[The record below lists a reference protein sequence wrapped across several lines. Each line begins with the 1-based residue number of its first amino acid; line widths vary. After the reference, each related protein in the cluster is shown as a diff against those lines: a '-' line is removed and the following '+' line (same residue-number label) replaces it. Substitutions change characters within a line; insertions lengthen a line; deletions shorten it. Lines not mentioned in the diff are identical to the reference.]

1 MGGAPPA
8 GQRETRTDNA
18 WGREVSTTGRP
29 RAGPAG
35 PRTGTPQAPGGSR
48 LPPPPPPR
56 PPAGWGAGGAEPLGR
71 RVRPPG
77 SPLVPYDSLSFHPVR
92 PERLSDPTECSPV
105 PRVCPSASMA
115 SDAHHKS
122 MPPPVLLASGCRSE
136 VPRTP
141 PRPRRWLQQLT
152 ELRGTPACTR
162 LLVEDEVKDAEN
174 SLMERHTARHRGPG
188 AGPPSPWAWGPH
200 PSGVGVAGR
209 SHWE

>member
-1 MGGAPPA
+1 MGDPRSPSCCVFPWVTSTHTEHPPVA
-8 GQRETRTDNA
+8 
-18 WGREVSTTGRP
+18 
-29 RAGPAG
+29 
-35 PRTGTPQAPGGSR
+35 
-48 LPPPPPPR
+48 
-56 PPAGWGAGGAEPLGR
+56 PLGA
-71 RVRPPG
+71 RPGFPHG
-77 SPLVPYDSLSFHPVR
+77 SAETPLVPYDSLSFHPVC

-115 SDAHHKS
+115 SDAHHKP

-162 LLVEDEVKDAEN
+162 PLVEDEVKDAEN